1 MAGLELIVGTYEEYT
16 LGLKVE
22 PLKTDP
28 KRLYLKEIFS
38 THNHTAS
45 VRVLAT
51 HGRFLASGGSDDRIC
66 IFDLE
71 TGLLKDEMLHHN
83 GTVNCLAFSPKGDYL
98 FSGSFDG
105 KLSAINTK
113 KLAIDKNWLNAHKGS
128 VLSVDI
134 HPKGKLAI
142 TLGSDKVVKTWDLVT
157 GRTISAR
164 GLGNTPK
171 YHMLSLVKWSPDGN
185 SFVLMD
191 DRMVDVI
198 SMVDPN
204 SSRTVKCPSK
214 PICLCWISDTE
225 LAVGLDDGHLI
236 MFSVDDDHEPEKIPI
251 YESRVKAMAYL
262 GDHLATV
269 SSAGDVSLWKID
281 DKDFREVCTTNIGCR
296 PTCMVVTEADKLGLH
311 KYLQQPED
319 NKDELRQK
327 LKKIQTIGK
336 VTIETEDPVAEA
348 ASEQQSSKKSKKNK
362 RAFPKVADNSSS
374 FLSKKQ
380 KKAHQSG
387 DVPQSTPKQSKSPF
401 QKQKKRQPSNTS
413 GVWTEEDVTVE
424 DIPKKKQKNK
434 QGLNQTISEGGR
446 AFGKKDKKN
455 RRISV

>member
-16 LGLKVE
+16 VGLKVE
-22 PLKTDP
+22 PLKTDS

-51 HGRFLASGGSDDRIC
+51 HGKLLASGGSDDRIC

-71 TGLLKDEMLHHN
+71 SGLLKDEMLHHN
-83 GTVNCLAFSPKGDYL
+83 GTVSCLAFSPKGDYL

-113 KLAIDKNWLNAHKGS
+113 RLAIDKNWVNAHKGS
-128 VLSVDI
+128 VLSIDI

-171 YHMLSLVKWSPDGN
+171 YHALSLVKWSPDGD

-191 DRMVDVI
+191 DRSVDVI
-198 SMVDPN
+198 SMVETR

-214 PICLCWISDTE
+214 PVSLCWISDTE
-225 LAVGLDDGHLI
+225 LAVGLDDGHLM
-236 MFSVDDDHEPEKIPI
+236 MFSVDDDSEPEKIPI
-251 YESRVKAMAYL
+251 YESRVKAMDYV

-281 DKDFREVCTTNIGCR
+281 DKDFREICTTNIGCR

-311 KYLQQPED
+311 KYLQLPED

-336 VTIETEDPVAEA
+336 VIIETDDPVQE

-362 RAFPKVADNSSS
+362 RSFPKESDKTS
-374 FLSKKQ
+374 FQSKKQ
-380 KKAHQSG
+380 KKLQPSEDSKAF
-387 DVPQSTPKQSKSPF
+387 KSPSH
-401 QKQKKRQPSNTS
+401 KKPKKASNMS
-413 GVWTEEDVTVE
+413 GVWTEEDVTE
-424 DIPKKKQKNK
+424 DKQVVSKKAKK
-434 QGLNQTISEGGR
+434 QGLNKTISEGNQR
-446 AFGKKDKKN
+446 LGKKKGKN
-455 RRISV
+455 DRRTSI